1 MHRRCYSV
9 TVSQILPLEG
19 TLQFLFVIP
28 HALNPAR
35 GKTSLFTN
43 HHQQHYLVIRVAL
56 NSIYAKKSVPF
67 EDICTL
73 MLVTVPY
80 FVWAYCNSALGFLV
94 DGIGV

>member
-35 GKTSLFTN
+35 GKISLFTN
-43 HHQQHYLVIRVAL
+43 YH
-56 NSIYAKKSVPF
+56 
-67 EDICTL
+67 
-73 MLVTVPY
+73 
-80 FVWAYCNSALGFLV
+80 
-94 DGIGV
+94 